1 MTLTRARGV
10 RPMRING
17 TWGQMWI
24 GSAETYT
31 SPLTE
36 PVSKFKSSLPPSP
49 TDSRRTSQS
58 AFPLSRS
65 TCHFIGFNRRRPSV
79 CPPRRKLPP
88 PSFLP
93 LSLCSR
99 SSVIKKRRLI
109 TIFPSL
115 SLSFGSNLSSLSPL
129 SLDEVKF
136 ELVFARPK
144 VHRPSSVCIDTGDA
158 GASASVHPSAYRDEM
173 QTIQMAPNSNS

>member
-24 GSAETYT
+24 GSAETYS

-36 PVSKFKSSLPPSP
+36 PVSKFKSSLP
-49 TDSRRTSQS
+49 
-58 AFPLSRS
+58 
-65 TCHFIGFNRRRPSV
+65 RRPTQDEPVSQRSLFPV
-79 CPPRRKLPP
+79 QLAILLALTGDVRLSAQKKT
-88 PSFLP
+88 PSSLLP

-115 SLSFGSNLSSLSPL
+115 SPLVPISLLFSSL

-136 ELVFARPK
+136 EPVFARPK

>member
-24 GSAETYT
+24 GSAETYS

-36 PVSKFKSSLPPSP
+36 PVSKFKSSL
-49 TDSRRTSQS
+49 
-58 AFPLSRS
+58 A
-65 TCHFIGFNRRRPSV
+65 RRPTQDEPVSQRSLFPVQLAILLALTGDVASV
-79 CPPRRKLPP
+79 CPPRRKL
-88 PSFLP
+88 LP

-115 SLSFGSNLSSLSPL
+115 SPLVPISLLFSLFGRGKIRTRFCAPQSASSVLCMYRYGRCRR
-129 SLDEVKF
+129 VR
-136 ELVFARPK
+136 V
-144 VHRPSSVCIDTGDA
+144 RPSYRPRYKQACRTTGLRPGGNA
-158 GASASVHPSAYRDEM
+158 VV
-173 QTIQMAPNSNS
+173 

>member
-1 MTLTRARGV
+1 
-10 RPMRING
+10 
-17 TWGQMWI
+17 MWV
-24 GSAETYT
+24 GSAETYS

-36 PVSKFKSSLPPSP
+36 PVSKFKSSLPRRP

-79 CPPRRKLPP
+79 RPEENSLLPP
-88 PSFLP
+88 VP

-115 SLSFGSNLSSLSPL
+115 SLLWFQSLFSLFGRGKIRTRFCAPQSASSVLCMYRYGRCRR
-129 SLDEVKF
+129 VR
-136 ELVFARPK
+136 V
-144 VHRPSSVCIDTGDA
+144 RPSIRLS
-158 GASASVHPSAYRDEM
+158 R
-173 QTIQMAPNSNS
+173 